1 MFFSIDLIE
10 ETVALCVDDDGATRA
25 IALELIDG
33 EIKEGSVL
41 VESENGRFVPDKDE
55 EEKRRNEN
63 FVLAESLF
71 DE

>member
-1 MFFSIDLIE
+1 MYFSVDIIE
-10 ETVALCVDDDGATRA
+10 ETVALCIDDDGATRA

-41 VESENGRFVPDKDE
+41 VENENGRFSLDKGE
-55 EEKRRNEN
+55 EEKRRTEN
-63 FVLAESLF
+63 FEFAESLF

>member
-41 VESENGRFVPDKDE
+41 VESANGRFVPDKDE

>member
-41 VESENGRFVPDKDE
+41 VESANGRFAPDKDE

>member
-41 VESENGRFVPDKDE
+41 VEGENGRFVPDKCE

>member
-1 MFFSIDLIE
+1 MYFSVDIIE

-25 IALELIDG
+25 ISLELIDG
-33 EIKEGSVL
+33 EAKEGSVL
-41 VESENGRFVPDKDE
+41 VENENGRYSLDKDE

>member
-41 VESENGRFVPDKDE
+41 VESVNGRFVPDKDE

>member
-41 VESENGRFVPDKDE
+41 VESANGRFVPDKHE

>member
-41 VESENGRFVPDKDE
+41 VEGENGRFVPDKDE

>member
-1 MFFSIDLIE
+1 MYFSVDIIE

-33 EIKEGSVL
+33 EAKEGSVL
-41 VESENGRFVPDKDE
+41 VENENGRYSLDKDE